1 MAMRPLIVHNVPDE
15 ELYTGDDGIQRPYAM
30 YWSEYVVPS
39 SPSDETHHSIES
51 SSLTDMADNRGDR
64 QRNLPR
70 SRARDITETGSFGK
84 STRRSRS
91 RTGSAPPKREDATMQ
106 SADKL
111 FSHYVASRQQIPN
124 ATTTATA
131 SATSGPTQR
140 KPSYLGQAASQ
151 SQDDPASAT
160 QALTYRK
167 EPTEVIL
174 RGYSTPSQQY
184 AAINHYE
191 QLAGRICED
200 YSRDPPIESRRY
212 KSDLRD
218 PALTRRQPLTPEER
232 AKVNRVASGE
242 HWVKVTFESTD
253 AADNAIYASPQ
264 KILGHLV
271 FAEPYTGLPPKED
284 AAMLDAVGDV
294 GMVDPFRS
302 NIFRTQPRRPSQPG
316 APQPRTGATPT
327 IDRNAN
333 GNMQDSPLGSQTS
346 TQTIDTATAS
356 TVTVTGAI
364 PDEPQLVPQP
374 PEDMI
379 SRKIPGAR
387 RVKLLPAEQ
396 ALAPQKTLQQKLLE
410 WIPLIGWFGG
420 SMIGNEVPRNEAG
433 EFDFN
438 RASLYWQL
446 MFYLDLWFG
455 LFSRELVSGDKDD

>member
-1 MAMRPLIVHNVPDE
+1 MRPLILHNVPDE
-15 ELYTGDDGIQRPYAM
+15 ELYTGEDGVQRPYAM
-30 YWSEYVVPS
+30 YWPE
-39 SPSDETHHSIES
+39 
-51 SSLTDMADNRGDR
+51 GDR

-70 SRARDITETGSFGK
+70 SRMREVTETGSFGK

-106 SADKL
+106 SADRL
-111 FSHYVASRQQIPN
+111 FSNYIANRQQTN
-124 ATTTATA
+124 ATTTATT
-131 SATSGPTQR
+131 SATAAPTQR
-140 KPSYLGQAASQ
+140 KSSYLGKTAPQ
-151 SQDDPASAT
+151 SQDDPASTA

-167 EPTEVIL
+167 EPNEVIL
-174 RGYSTPSQQY
+174 RGYSSPSQQY

-218 PALTRRQPLTPEER
+218 PALTRRQPLSPEER
-232 AKVNRVASGE
+232 AKVSRVASGE
-242 HWVKVTFESTD
+242 HWVKVTFESAE
-253 AADNAIYASPQ
+253 AADTAVYASPQ

-271 FAEPYTGLPPKED
+271 FAEPYTGLAPKED
-284 AAMLDAVGDV
+284 AAMLEVVGDV

-302 NIFRTQPRRPSQPG
+302 NTLRAHSRRPSQHRAEKAVPV
-316 APQPRTGATPT
+316 PS
-327 IDRNAN
+327 IERNAKA
-333 GNMQDSPLGSQTS
+333 NMLQDSPPGSQSS
-346 TQTIDTATAS
+346 TQTMDTATAS
-356 TVTVTGAI
+356 TATVTGAAL
-364 PDEPQLVPQP
+364 DQPQNADQL
-374 PEDMI
+374 DRTH

-387 RVKLLPAEQ
+387 LVKLLPPEQ
-396 ALAPQKTLQQKLLE
+396 ALAPQKNYQQRLLE

-420 SMIGNEVPRNEAG
+420 SMIGNEVPRNEVG

-455 LFSRELVSGDKDD
+455 LFGRELVSGDKDD

>member
-1 MAMRPLIVHNVPDE
+1 MRPLILHNVPDE
-15 ELYTGDDGIQRPYAM
+15 ELYTGDDGVQRPYAM
-30 YWSEYVVPS
+30 YWPE
-39 SPSDETHHSIES
+39 
-51 SSLTDMADNRGDR
+51 GDR

-70 SRARDITETGSFGK
+70 SRARDVTETGSFGK

-111 FSHYVASRQQIPN
+111 FSNYIASRQQAPN

-131 SATSGPTQR
+131 ATSSGSTQR
-140 KPSYLGQAASQ
+140 KSSYLGQTASQ

-167 EPTEVIL
+167 EPAEVIL

-200 YSRDPPIESRRY
+200 YSREPPIESRRY

-232 AKVNRVASGE
+232 VKVSRVASGE
-242 HWVKVTFESTD
+242 HWVKVTFESME
-253 AADNAIYASPQ
+253 AADTAVYASPQ

-271 FAEPYTGLPPKED
+271 HAEPYGGLPPKED
-284 AAMLDAVGDV
+284 AAVLDRVGDV
-294 GMVDPFRS
+294 GMGDPFRS
-302 NIFRTQPRRPSQPG
+302 NTFRTHLRRPSQPS
-316 APQPRTGATPT
+316 ATVPRTTSAPM
-327 IDRNAN
+327 IERNVNAN
-333 GNMQDSPLGSQTS
+333 TQDSPLGSQSS

-356 TVTVTGAI
+356 TATVTGAV
-364 PDEPQLVPQP
+364 PEQPQNVEQ
-374 PEDMI
+374 PEDTG
-379 SRKIPGAR
+379 SRRIAGAR

-396 ALAPQKTLQQKLLE
+396 ALAPQKTLQQRLLE

-420 SMIGNEVPRNEAG
+420 SMIGNEVPRNEVG